1 MRRLALLDS
10 SPALRL
16 RIDQFVREQWPDATI
31 DLVDPTTENLDV
43 KRAAWEG
50 YDALIIGFIEDA
62 VAALDLVYLLKN
74 HAAAPRVL
82 YLASNEF
89 QSRGSEAFLAL
100 AQASLP
106 RETLNRFDLRNTLGS
121 ILPGDAGNP
130 LDTATR
136 AITAHLKSREA
147 EARQPAQQF
156 LTTGPITAFPA
167 ISPRIAVLDSS
178 YGSRTLIGLF
188 LHQRWPNAVIDSIDP
203 FTETM
208 HGLHSIAAPDA
219 NLVIIGSIGS
229 VSEATN
235 VLAKLR
241 NRPLPPGVILLV
253 SAELE
258 AVAPQL
264 AEAGAHA
271 VLLRE
276 SLSARDLLD
285 AATRLMRQEGEPPLP
300 NDPSRAQL
308 PRLQAR
314 GRFSLTVQGRRQD
327 ICIERFRMLGRL
339 SGNENNHVFYA
350 ERLMDRKRAVV
361 KVMNGAP
368 IEQRKALHSFIDLY
382 VYLSAKTERCLVKV
396 LDGGIAG
403 DYPYMAF
410 EYLVSGDLRRAMQEP
425 LAPQDALRITR
436 MIAGALSVLHADRLA
451 HMDIKPEN
459 VFFRDDG
466 SIVLIDFT
474 LATRFGL
481 VAGMRG
487 VGEVMGTPFYMSP
500 EHGQGLPV
508 DGRSDFYSLG
518 VLFFEMLT
526 GQKPFAAEGAAALIY
541 KHIHDEIPLLPLRF
555 RAYQPLVDRLMAKRP
570 EDRFQDA
577 RELLPALDALLNAL
591 APARQP

>member
-16 RIDQFVREQWPDATI
+16 RIDQYVKEQWPDAAI
-31 DLVDPTTENLDV
+31 DLVDPTPENLDV

-74 HAAAPRVL
+74 HSAAPRVL

-89 QSRGSEAFLAL
+89 QSRGSEAFMAL

-136 AITAHLKSREA
+136 AITAHLRSREA
-147 EARQPAQQF
+147 EARQPAQQY

-167 ISPRIAVLDSS
+167 ISPRIAVLDSA

-203 FTETM
+203 FSETM

-241 NRPLPPGVILLV
+241 NRPHPPGVILLV

-258 AVAPQL
+258 AVAPAL

-276 SLSARDLLD
+276 SLSARDLID
-285 AATRLMRQEGEPPLP
+285 AATRLIRHEGEPPLP
-300 NDPSRAQL
+300 LDPSRAQL
-308 PRLQAR
+308 PDPLQR
-314 GRFSLTVQGRRQD
+314 GQFPLNVQGKRQD
-327 ICIERFRMLGRL
+327 IRIERFRMLGRL
-339 SGNENNHVFYA
+339 AGNENNHVFYA
-350 ERLMDRKRAVV
+350 ERLIDRKRAVV

-382 VYLSAKTERCLVKV
+382 VYLSAKSERSLVKV

-436 MIAGALSVLHADRLA
+436 MIAAALSVLHADRLA

-508 DGRSDFYSLG
+508 DGRSDLYSLG
-518 VLFFEMLT
+518 VLLFEMLT
-526 GQKPFAAEGAAALIY
+526 GHKPFTAEGPAALIY
-541 KHIHDEIPLLPLRF
+541 KHIHDEIPLLPQRF
-555 RAYQPLVDRLMAKRP
+555 RAFQPLVDRLMAKRP

-577 RELLPALDALLNAL
+577 RELLAELDSLTALHAATRH
-591 APARQP
+591 P

>member
-16 RIDQFVREQWPDATI
+16 RIDQYVREQWPHAAI
-31 DLVDPTTENLDV
+31 DLVDPTPENLDV

-50 YDALIIGFIEDA
+50 YDVLVVGFIEDA

-82 YLASNEF
+82 YLASDEF
-89 QSRGSEAFLAL
+89 QSRGSEAFMAL

-106 RETLNRFDLRNTLGS
+106 RETLNRFDLRNTLAS

-147 EARQPAQQF
+147 EARQVPQQY

-167 ISPRIAVLDSS
+167 ISPRIAVLDSA

-241 NRPLPPGVILLV
+241 NRPQPPGVILLV

-258 AVAPQL
+258 QEAPRL
-264 AEAGAHA
+264 AQAGAHA

-276 SLSARDLLD
+276 SLSARDLID
-285 AATRLMRQEGEPPLP
+285 AATRLIRHEGEPPLP
-300 NDPSRAQL
+300 LDPARAQL
-308 PRLQAR
+308 PDRLGR
-314 GRFSLTVQGRRQD
+314 GLFPLTVQGRHQD
-327 ICIERFRMLGRL
+327 ISIERFRMLGRL
-339 SGNENNHVFYA
+339 AGNENNHVFYA
-350 ERLMDRKRAVV
+350 ERLLDRKRAVV
-361 KVMNGAP
+361 KVMNGAA

-382 VYLSAKTERCLVKV
+382 VYLSARTERSLVKV

-410 EYLVSGDLRRAMQEP
+410 EYLASGDLRRAMQEP
-425 LAPQDALRITR
+425 LAPQDALRITH
-436 MIAGALSVLHADRLA
+436 MIARALAVLHGDRLA

-481 VAGMRG
+481 VPGMRG

-508 DGRSDFYSLG
+508 DGRSDLYSLG

-526 GQKPFAAEGAAALIY
+526 GQKPFTAEGAAALIY

-570 EDRFQDA
+570 EERFQDTG
-577 RELLPALDALLNAL
+577 ELLPALDALLSAHA
-591 APARQP
+591 APSQP

>member
-16 RIDQFVREQWPDATI
+16 RIDQYVKEQWPDAAI
-31 DLVDPTTENLDV
+31 DLVDPTPENLDV

-74 HAAAPRVL
+74 HSAAPRVL

-89 QSRGSEAFLAL
+89 QSRGSEAFMAL

-106 RETLNRFDLRNTLGS
+106 RETLNRFDLRNTLAS

-147 EARQPAQQF
+147 EARQPAQRY

-167 ISPRIAVLDSS
+167 ISPRIAVLDSA

-188 LHQRWPNAVIDSIDP
+188 LHQRWPNAIIDSIDP

-229 VSEATN
+229 LSEATN

-241 NRPLPPGVILLV
+241 NRPSPPSVILLV
-253 SAELE
+253 SEELE
-258 AVAPQL
+258 PMAPQL
-264 AEAGAHA
+264 AQAGAHA

-276 SLSARDLLD
+276 SLSARDLID
-285 AATRLMRQEGEPPLP
+285 AATRLIRHEGEPPLAH
-300 NDPSRAQL
+300 DPARAQL
-308 PRLQAR
+308 PEPMSR
-314 GRFSLTVQGRRQD
+314 GLFPLTVQGKREEIR
-327 ICIERFRMLGRL
+327 IERFRLLGRL
-339 SGNENNHVFYA
+339 AGNDNNHVFYA
-350 ERLMDRKRAVV
+350 ERPLDRKRAVV

-382 VYLSAKTERCLVKV
+382 VYLSAKEERSLVKV
-396 LDGGIAG
+396 LDAGIAG
-403 DYPYMAF
+403 NYPYMAF

-436 MIAGALSVLHADRLA
+436 MIAAALGVLHADRLA

-500 EHGQGLPV
+500 EQGQGLPV

-526 GQKPFAAEGAAALIY
+526 GQKPFTAEGAAALIY
-541 KHIHDEIPLLPLRF
+541 KHIHDEVPLLPLRF
-555 RAYQPLVDRLMAKRP
+555 RAYQPLLDRLMAKRP
-570 EDRFQDA
+570 EERFQDA
-577 RELLPALDALLNAL
+577 RALLAEL
-591 APARQP
+591 DSLSAAWTAPQST

>member
-16 RIDQFVREQWPDATI
+16 RIDQYLKEQWPGAAI
-31 DLVDPTTENLDV
+31 DLVDPTPENLEV
-43 KRAAWEG
+43 KRAGWDG

-62 VAALDLVYLLKN
+62 VAALDLVYLLKH

-89 QSRGSEAFLAL
+89 QSRGSEAFMAL

-106 RETLNRFDLRNTLGS
+106 RETLNRFDLRNTLAS
-121 ILPGDAGNP
+121 MSPGDAGNP
-130 LDTATR
+130 MDTATR
-136 AITAHLKSREA
+136 AITAHLRSREA

-156 LTTGPITAFPA
+156 LMTGPITPFPA
-167 ISPRIAVLDSS
+167 VSPRIAVLDSA

-188 LHQRWPNAVIDSIDP
+188 LRQRWPNAVIDSIDP

-208 HGLHSIAAPDA
+208 HGLHSIAVPDA

-235 VLAKLR
+235 VLDKLR
-241 NRPLPPGVILLV
+241 NRPQPPGVILLV

-258 AVAPQL
+258 QQAVAL

-276 SLSARDLLD
+276 SLSARDLID
-285 AATRLMRQEGEPPLP
+285 SASRLVRHEGEPPLP
-300 NDPSRAQL
+300 HDPACAQL
-308 PRLQAR
+308 PDPLSR
-314 GRFSLTVQGRRQD
+314 GQFPLSVQGKRQD
-327 ICIERFRMLGRL
+327 IRIERFRLLGRL
-339 SGNENNHVFYA
+339 AGNENNHVFYA

-382 VYLSAKTERCLVKV
+382 VYLSAKAERSLVKV

-425 LAPQDALRITR
+425 LARQDALRIAR
-436 MIAGALSVLHADRLA
+436 MIAVALGVLHADRLA
-451 HMDIKPEN
+451 HMDVKPEN

-518 VLFFEMLT
+518 VLLYEMLT

-541 KHIHDEIPLLPLRF
+541 KHIHDEVPLLPQRL
-555 RAYQPLVDRLMAKRP
+555 RAYQPLLDRLMAKRP
-570 EDRFQDA
+570 EERYQDA
-577 RELLPALDALLNAL
+577 RELLAAMDAAI
-591 APARQP
+591 AADMPSHQS

>member
-16 RIDQFVREQWPDATI
+16 RIDQYLKEQWPGAAI
-31 DLVDPTTENLDV
+31 DLVDPTPENLEV

-89 QSRGSEAFLAL
+89 QSRGSEAFMAL
-100 AQASLP
+100 AHASLP
-106 RETLNRFDLRNTLGS
+106 RETLNRFDLRNTLAS
-121 ILPGDAGNP
+121 LSPGEGGNP

-156 LTTGPITAFPA
+156 MNTGPITAFPA
-167 ISPRIAVLDSS
+167 ISPRIAVLDSA
-178 YGSRTLIGLF
+178 YGSRTLISLF

-235 VLAKLR
+235 VLGKLR
-241 NRPLPPGVILLV
+241 NRPSPPGVILLV

-258 AVAPQL
+258 EAAPQF

-276 SLSARDLLD
+276 ALSARDLID
-285 AATRLMRQEGEPPLP
+285 AATRLMRQPGEPPLP
-300 NDPSRAQL
+300 HEPARAQL
-308 PRLQAR
+308 PDAR
-314 GRFSLTVQGRRQD
+314 SRGQFPLIVQGKRQD
-327 ICIERFRMLGRL
+327 IQIERFRLLGRL
-339 SGNENNHVFYA
+339 AGNENNHVFYA
-350 ERLMDRKRAVV
+350 ERLRDRKRAVV

-368 IEQRKALHSFIDLY
+368 IEQKKALHSFIDLY
-382 VYLSAKTERCLVKV
+382 VYLSAKEERNLVKV

-410 EYLVSGDLRRAMQEP
+410 EYLVSGDLRRAMHEP
-425 LAPQDALRITR
+425 LAPQDALRIAR
-436 MIAGALSVLHADRLA
+436 MIAAALGVLHADRLA
-451 HMDIKPEN
+451 HMDLKPEN

-500 EHGQGLPV
+500 EHGQGLAV
-508 DGRSDFYSLG
+508 DGRSDLYSLG

-526 GQKPFAAEGAAALIY
+526 GQKPFNAEGAAALIY
-541 KHIHDEIPLLPLRF
+541 KHIHDEVPLLPLRF
-555 RAYQPLVDRLMAKRP
+555 RAYQPLVDKLMAKRP
-570 EDRFQDA
+570 EERFQDT
-577 RELLPALDALLNAL
+577 RELLAAIDGLMA
-591 APARQP
+591 AR

>member
-16 RIDQFVREQWPDATI
+16 RIDQYLKEQWPDAAI
-31 DLVDPTTENLDV
+31 DLIDPTPENLEV
-43 KRAAWEG
+43 KRASWDG

-89 QSRGSEAFLAL
+89 QSRGSEAFMAL

-106 RETLNRFDLRNTLGS
+106 RETLNRFDLRNTVASLSHGES
-121 ILPGDAGNP
+121 GNP
-130 LDTATR
+130 LDTASR

-147 EARQPAQQF
+147 EARQPVQHY

-167 ISPRIAVLDSS
+167 LSPRIAVLDSA

-203 FTETM
+203 FSETM

-229 VSEATN
+229 VAEATN

-241 NRPLPPGVILLV
+241 NRQHPPGVILLV

-258 AVAPQL
+258 PLAAQL

-276 SLSARDLLD
+276 SLSARDLID
-285 AATRLMRQEGEPPLP
+285 AATRLMRHEGEPPLAH
-300 NDPSRAQL
+300 DPARAQL
-308 PRLQAR
+308 PDPLQR
-314 GRFSLTVQGRRQD
+314 GLFPLVVQGKRED
-327 ICIERFRMLGRL
+327 IRIERFRLLGRL
-339 SGNENNHVFYA
+339 AGNENNHVFYA
-350 ERLMDRKRAVV
+350 ERLLDRKRAVV

-368 IEQRKALHSFIDLY
+368 VEQRKALHSFIDLY
-382 VYLSAKTERCLVKV
+382 VYLSAKTERSLVKV

-425 LAPQDALRITR
+425 LAPRDALRITR
-436 MIAGALSVLHADRLA
+436 MIADALAVLHADRLA

-481 VAGMRG
+481 VAGRRG

-500 EHGQGLPV
+500 EHGQGLPI
-508 DGRSDFYSLG
+508 DGRSDLYSLG

-526 GQKPFAAEGAAALIY
+526 GQKPFNAEGAAALIY
-541 KHIHDEIPLLPLRF
+541 KHIHDEIPLLPRRF
-555 RAYQPLVDRLMAKRP
+555 RDYQPLVDRLMAKRP
-570 EDRFQDA
+570 EERFQDT
-577 RELLPALDALLNAL
+577 RDLLAAIDVLLATQT
-591 APARQP
+591 PPQHS

>member
-16 RIDQFVREQWPDATI
+16 RIDQYLKEQWPGAII
-31 DLVDPTTENLDV
+31 DLIDPTPENLDV

-89 QSRGSEAFLAL
+89 QSRGSEAFLSL

-106 RETLNRFDLRNTLGS
+106 RETLNRFDLRNTLAS
-121 ILPGDAGNP
+121 LSPGESGNP

-147 EARQPAQQF
+147 EAQQPQQF
-156 LTTGPITAFPA
+156 LTTGPITAFNA
-167 ISPRIAVLDSS
+167 MSPRIAVLDSA

-188 LHQRWPNAVIDSIDP
+188 LRQRWPNAVIDSIDP

-229 VSEATN
+229 LAEATN
-235 VLAKLR
+235 VLGKLR
-241 NRPLPPGVILLV
+241 NRPSPPGVILLI

-258 AVAPQL
+258 PLARQL

-276 SLSARDLLD
+276 SLSARDLID
-285 AATRLMRQEGEPPLP
+285 ASTRLMRQEGEPPLQL
-300 NDPSRAQL
+300 DPARAQV
-308 PRLQAR
+308 PDAR
-314 GRFSLTVQGRRQD
+314 SRGVFPLIVQGRRQD
-327 ICIERFRMLGRL
+327 IAIERFRMLGKL
-339 SGNENNHVFYA
+339 AGNENNHVFYA
-350 ERLMDRKRAVV
+350 ERLRDRKRAVV

-368 IEQRKALHSFIDLY
+368 VEQKKALHSFIDLY
-382 VYLSAKTERCLVKV
+382 VYLSAKEERSLVKV

-436 MIAGALSVLHADRLA
+436 MIATALAVLHADRLA
-451 HMDIKPEN
+451 HMDVKPEN

-518 VLFFEMLT
+518 VLFHEMLT
-526 GQKPFAAEGAAALIY
+526 GQKPFTAEGAAALIY
-541 KHIHDEIPLLPLRF
+541 KHIHDEVPLLSLRF
-555 RAYQPLVDRLMAKRP
+555 RAYQPLVDKLMAKRP
-570 EDRFQDA
+570 EDRFQTAAD
-577 RELLPALDALLNAL
+577 LLAALDVLKATLPPPHHA
-591 APARQP
+591 